1 MFKFTVKYH
10 IRTGQMYMLLS
21 FCMMG
26 VLMGTLI
33 RTNMLL
39 LIVPFLL
46 QKTYLNVLEQGVAPL
61 RLLRIS
67 ECNIGKIYRSSNLSI
82 MLWSTTGIVVGVMFL
97 IILDVTSSKFEIE
110 PMDIVMPVATFTAQS
125 IMCLTIGNTIDNSDL
140 RTSRWW
146 IIRNYMPQVAYT
158 MFAAMATSLASVCA
172 LISIYAIAA
181 LCAVALVIWLLT
193 VRQHVRINHFE
204 TFII

>member
-1 MFKFTVKYH
+1 
-10 IRTGQMYMLLS
+10 MLLS

-67 ECNIGKIYRSSNLSI
+67 ECNIGEIYRSSNLSI

-110 PMDIVMPVATFTAQS
+110 PMDIAMQVATFTAQS

-158 MFAAMATSLASVCA
+158 MFAAMATSLASVCS

-181 LCAVALVIWLLT
+181 LCAVALVVWLLT